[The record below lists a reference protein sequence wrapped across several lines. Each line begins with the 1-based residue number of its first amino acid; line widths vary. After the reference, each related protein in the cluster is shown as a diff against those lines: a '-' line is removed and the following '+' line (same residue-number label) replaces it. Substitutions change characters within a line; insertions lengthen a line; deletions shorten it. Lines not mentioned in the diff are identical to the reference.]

1 MSRPRKPKEPV
12 KKPWSGAEQPRNAKA
27 KFQSQYKERRGDA
40 IALRLPASLDEQ
52 VRAAAAWQDKTD
64 NPKLK
69 AWIEAALREKLERDE
84 PESSD

>member
-1 MSRPRKPKEPV
+1 MSPQPPKDPV
-12 KKPWSGAEQPRNAKA
+12 NKSLSGNKQPRNAQS

-40 IALRLPASLDEQ
+40 IALRLPVSLDEQ
-52 VRAAAAWQDKTD
+52 VRTAANWLDKTD

-69 AWIEAALREKLERDE
+69 AWIETALREKLERDE